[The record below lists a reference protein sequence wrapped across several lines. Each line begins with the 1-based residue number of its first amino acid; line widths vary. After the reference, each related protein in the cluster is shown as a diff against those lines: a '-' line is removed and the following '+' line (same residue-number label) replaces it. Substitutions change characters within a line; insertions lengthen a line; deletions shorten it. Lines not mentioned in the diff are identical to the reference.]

1 MVWLKTAPADRLP
14 FGLVRFPSLSQ
25 TPMRLGPIHLAAE
38 TIAGGGSVEALD
50 VFRSATPESEA
61 AIDLDLRDRR

>member
-1 MVWLKTAPADRLP
+1 MIWPKTAPADRLP

-25 TPMRLGPIHLAAE
+25 TPMRLGPIHAAE
-38 TIAGGGSVEALD
+38 TIASGGSVEALD

-61 AIDLDLRDRR
+61 AIDLDLRDHR